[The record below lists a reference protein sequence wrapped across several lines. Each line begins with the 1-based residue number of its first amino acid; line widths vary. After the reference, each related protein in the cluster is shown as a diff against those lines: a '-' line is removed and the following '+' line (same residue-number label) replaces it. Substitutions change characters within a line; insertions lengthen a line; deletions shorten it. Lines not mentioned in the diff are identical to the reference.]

1 MPEPFAPVRGA
12 AAPLLRPNID
22 TDTISPGSRP
32 AARATAAPATGFSER
47 GSATLAA
54 DLFAGWRYDESG
66 AEIASFVLNRTE
78 FRHAKILLAGANFG
92 CGSSRESAVWMLK
105 EWGLRCIVAPS
116 FGEIFYGSCFKNG
129 ILPVQLDEA
138 TVERLAAEAEAGEP
152 AALFDVDL
160 EHDTIRTPSGES
172 VRIELPK
179 LRRDALLRGL
189 DDIEQTLARD
199 AEIARFE
206 ARASEAYPW
215 IYAPEHAR

>member
-1 MPEPFAPVRGA
+1 MAEPFLAFRGA
-12 AAPLLRPNID
+12 AAPLLRANID

-32 AARATAAPATGFSER
+32 ANSTTKSSFGER
-47 GSATLAA
+47 GSTTLAA
-54 DLFAGWRYDESG
+54 DLFANWRYD
-66 AEIASFVLNRTE
+66 AEGNEDPNFVLNRAE
-78 FRHAKILLAGANFG
+78 FRNAKILLAGRNFG

-129 ILPVQLDEA
+129 ILPVQLEEA

-152 AALFDVDL
+152 AAVFEVDL

-199 AEIARFE
+199 EEIARFE
-206 ARASEAYPW
+206 ASASAAYPW
-215 IYAPEHAR
+215 LYAPESAR

>member
-1 MPEPFAPVRGA
+1 VAEPFLAFRGA
-12 AAPLLRPNID
+12 AAPLLRANID

-32 AARATAAPATGFSER
+32 ATSTTKSSFGER
-47 GSATLAA
+47 GSTTLAA
-54 DLFAGWRYDESG
+54 DLFANWRYDTEG
-66 AEIASFVLNRTE
+66 NEDPNFVLNRAE
-78 FRHAKILLAGANFG
+78 FRNAKILLAGRNFG

-152 AALFDVDL
+152 TALFEVDL
-160 EHDTIRTPSGES
+160 EHDAIRTPSGES

-206 ARASEAYPW
+206 AAASAAYPW
-215 IYAPEHAR
+215 LYAPENAR